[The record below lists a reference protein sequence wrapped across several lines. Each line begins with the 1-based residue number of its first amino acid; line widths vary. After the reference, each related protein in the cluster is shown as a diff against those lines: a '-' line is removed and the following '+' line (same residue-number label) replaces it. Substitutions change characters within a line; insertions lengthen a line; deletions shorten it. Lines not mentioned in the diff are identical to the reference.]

1 MTPKRYLAFGCITL
15 LIQGGLIAAQD
26 MLPVNVEKFQMNSGS
41 AMGQAKAINLSIAMR
56 SSVEA
61 KQTPQKEPEPKQEIA
76 NVQQPVS
83 IAEPIETPSPVAK
96 AMSQPIT
103 KSSTKPKPTKLAK
116 LAKTETKKQV
126 KQTVEQAIK
135 DADKE
140 AMPTAPADVL
150 VQSQSQNQAEVTA
163 KQGVSQEAITLSR
176 PTFSSP
182 PAQPRYP
189 KLARKRG
196 FEGTAMIEV
205 MFNHIGEQLSLTLI
219 NSSGFSLLDRAAITA
234 VKQWQFSPP
243 SPQTAFAYTVKI
255 PVKFALN

>member
-41 AMGQAKAINLSIAMR
+41 AMGQTQAINLSLAMR
-56 SSVEA
+56 SSVAA
-61 KQTPQKEPEPKQEIA
+61 KQTPHKDPKPKQEIVK
-76 NVQQPVS
+76 VQQPAP
-83 IAEPIETPSPVAK
+83 IADPMETSTSVAK
-96 AMSQPIT
+96 AMAQPIT
-103 KSSTKPKPTKLAK
+103 KPSTKPKPSKR
-116 LAKTETKKQV
+116 AKTQA
-126 KQTVEQAIK
+126 KQTIDQAIK
-135 DADKE
+135 AADKE
-140 AMPTAPADVL
+140 PQPTAPASVL
-150 VQSQSQNQAEVTA
+150 VQSQSQNQAKITA
-163 KQGVSQEAITLSR
+163 KQGVSQAAITLSR

-205 MFNHIGEQLSLTLI
+205 MFNHIGEQVSLTLI

-234 VKQWQFSPP
+234 VEQWQFSPP
-243 SPQTAFAYTVKI
+243 SPQTAFAYRVKV

>member
-41 AMGQAKAINLSIAMR
+41 AMGQAQAINLSIAMR

-76 NVQQPVS
+76 KVQQP
-83 IAEPIETPSPVAK
+83 EPIETATAVAK
-96 AMSQPIT
+96 AMAQPIT
-103 KSSTKPKPTKLAK
+103 KPSTKPKPTK

-126 KQTVEQAIK
+126 KKTVEQAIK

-150 VQSQSQNQAEVTA
+150 VQSPSQDQAEVTA

-205 MFNHIGEQLSLTLI
+205 IFNHIGEQLSLTLI

-243 SPQTAFAYTVKI
+243 SPQTAFAYTVKVPI
-255 PVKFALN
+255 KFALN

>member
-26 MLPVNVEKFQMNSGS
+26 MLPVNVEKFKMNSGS
-41 AMGQAKAINLSIAMR
+41 AMGQAQAINLSIAMR
-56 SSVEA
+56 STVEA

-76 NVQQPVS
+76 KAQQP
-83 IAEPIETPSPVAK
+83 EPIETATAVAK
-96 AMSQPIT
+96 AMAQPIT
-103 KSSTKPKPTKLAK
+103 KSSTKPKPTK

-140 AMPTAPADVL
+140 AMPTVPADVL
-150 VQSQSQNQAEVTA
+150 VQSQNQAEVTA

-234 VKQWQFSPP
+234 VEQWQFSPP
-243 SPQTAFAYTVKI
+243 SPQTAFAYTVKVPI
-255 PVKFALN
+255 KFALN

>member
-26 MLPVNVEKFQMNSGS
+26 MIPVNVEKFQMNSGS
-41 AMGQAKAINLSIAMR
+41 AMGQAQAINLSIAMR

-61 KQTPQKEPEPKQEIA
+61 KKTPQKELEPKQEIVK
-76 NVQQPVS
+76 VQKPAP
-83 IAEPIETPSPVAK
+83 IAEPIETPTAVAK
-96 AMSQPIT
+96 AVAKPII
-103 KSSTKPKPTKLAK
+103 KPSTQAKPTKLAK
-116 LAKTETKKQV
+116 TEPKQ
-126 KQTVEQAIK
+126 QVEELIQQPIK

-140 AMPTAPADVL
+140 PMLTASADVL
-150 VQSQSQNQAEVTA
+150 VQSQNQAEVTA

-234 VKQWQFSPP
+234 VEQWQFSPP
-243 SPQTAFAYTVKI
+243 SPQTAFAYTVKV